1 MKYASIP
8 WTKTAPTTI
17 TSITNNGFFTWIL
30 ESLHYSRRLQ
40 AEHILRTHRHLIADS
55 WDAGLK
61 PYTGENDDVAR

>member
-17 TSITNNGFFTWIL
+17 ASRTNSGFFAWIL

-40 AEHILRTHRHLIADS
+40 TERFLRNNRHLIADS

-61 PYTGENDDVAR
+61 PYTGEDDDGAR